1 MLYLLPVIL
10 GAFLLFQV
18 QPLIARLLLPLFGGG
33 ASVWTACMLFFQV
46 VLLAG
51 YAYAHG
57 LSQLALRRQ
66 LQLHCGMLLLSL
78 FALPIGLAADF
89 SPQASAP
96 LLQLVVALSLSVGV
110 PYAVLS
116 ATGPLVQQW
125 FARQYATRSPYFLY
139 SWSNAASLLALL
151 SFPFLIEPNLSSQW
165 QTWSW
170 SAAFAGYIVLMLL
183 LMLRLWQVESS
194 FTQNTFTQNTR
205 DNLPQSNGKTALSVQ
220 IRWLLYSALG
230 VVFLVATT
238 NAMTQN
244 VAPVPF
250 LWVVPL
256 AIYLLT
262 FILSFQST
270 RWYQRGYAL
279 WVLSLIALIAVM
291 MHFIGTQFNLL
302 SQLCIYLGLLTV
314 GCLICHAELA
324 KAKPQSSQLT
334 GFYLMLALG
343 GCVGSAFVA
352 FVATWLFDQFLEF
365 PLAFVG
371 LLLLL
376 AWQLLSTPDASAF
389 RSSNTSLPIRLL
401 QFFWQTPDRRSG
413 FLALAFALLSSGLL
427 LELNRLFSQTDVYRA
442 RNFYGVLSVK
452 DVTLDGVTERR
463 LIDGSTSHGTQYQD
477 AATKSQPLSYY
488 RPQSGAAHAL
498 SLKSA
503 VKGPIKAG
511 FIGLGAGTLAAYGKA
526 GDQYRFYELNPA
538 VIAVA
543 QQYFSYLSDSKAQIS
558 LVEGDG
564 RVSLQQEFNQGQLQQ
579 FDLLVID
586 AFAGDSIPQH
596 LLTREAMALYQQHL
610 AKDGIIAVHISNTH
624 LNLLPL
630 MVGTAQAMGWQLG
643 YFMTPPSAEHPHQT
657 EWVWLTAQSESLSQ
671 PQTQALLTPIDLAG
685 KTPLQ
690 WSDAYSDLV
699 SLLK

>member
-18 QPLIARLLLPLFGGG
+18 QPLIARLLLPFFGGG

-46 VLLAG
+46 LLLAG

-57 LSQLALRRQ
+57 LSKLALRQQ
-66 LQLHCGMLLLSL
+66 LQLHTAILLLSL
-78 FALPIGLAADF
+78 LALPIGLTEGF
-89 SPQASAP
+89 SPQAEAP
-96 LLQLVVALSLSVGV
+96 LLQLVVALFLSVGV

-116 ATGPLVQQW
+116 ATGPLLQQW
-125 FARQYATRSPYFLY
+125 FARQFAARSPYFLY

-151 SFPFLIEPNLSSQW
+151 SFPFLIEPNLTSLW
-165 QTWSW
+165 QTRSW
-170 SAAFAGYIVLMLL
+170 SLGFFGYLLLMLL
-183 LMLRLWQVESS
+183 LIVRLWRAEPTLPKITVVATPADSGQVLVGAKSRW
-194 FTQNTFTQNTR
+194 F
-205 DNLPQSNGKTALSVQ
+205 
-220 IRWLLYSALG
+220 WLLYSALG

-262 FILSFQST
+262 FIVSFQST
-270 RWYQRGYAL
+270 RWYQRSYAL
-279 WVLSLIALIAVM
+279 WVLGLISLIAVM

-324 KAKPQSSQLT
+324 KAKPASSQLT

-352 FVATWLFDQFLEF
+352 FMATWVFDQFLEF

-376 AWQLLSTPDASAF
+376 ALQLLSTPYAGSAHSAF
-389 RSSNTSLPIRLL
+389 SQRLL
-401 QFFWQTPDRRSG
+401 QFFWQTPARRTG
-413 FLALAFALLSSGLL
+413 FLALAFAVLSTGLL
-427 LELNRLFSQTDVYRA
+427 TELNSLFSKSDVYRS

-463 LIDGSTSHGTQYQD
+463 LIDGSTSHGTQYQN

-488 RPQSGAAHAL
+488 RPDTGAAHAL
-498 SLKSA
+498 ALKSA
-503 VKGPIKAG
+503 EKGPIKAG
-511 FIGLGAGTLAAYGKA
+511 FIGLGAGTLAAYGNA

-538 VIAVA
+538 VVNVA
-543 QQYFSYLSDSKAQIS
+543 QQHFSYLSDSKAQIS

-564 RVSLQQEFNQGQLQQ
+564 RVSLQQELTQGQAQQ
-579 FDLLVID
+579 FDVLVID

-596 LLTREAMALYQQHL
+596 LLTLEAMTLYQQHL
-610 AKDGIIAVHISNTH
+610 APDGVIAVHISNTH

-630 MVGTAQAMGWQLG
+630 MAGTAQALGWQLG
-643 YFMTPPSAEHPHQT
+643 YFMTPASEAHPHQT
-657 EWVWLTAQSESLSQ
+657 EWVWLAANQQPLSA
-671 PQTQALLTPIDLAG
+671 PQTRALLSPVDLQG

-690 WSDAYSDLV
+690 WSDQYSDLL